1 MAAPF
6 YGGSNDTI
14 GASDLAAGDVAH
26 GSVLDLS
33 MRFAVLQKEQ
43 PFVITIVYR
52 QSQSSLVS

>member
-14 GASDLAAGDVAH
+14 GASDPG
-26 GSVLDLS
+26 GRVLDLS

-43 PFVITIVYR
+43 PYVITIVYR
-52 QSQSSLVS
+52 QSQCSLVS